1 MQRRCKT
8 EKIQQIKGW
17 RERANKKT
25 KQETGKAIK
34 NDNARN
40 IKPVQIKT
48 NVIKWKQI
56 KKIMQM
62 IQKSRK
68 I

>member
-8 EKIQQIKGW
+8 EKIQQIKSW
-17 RERANKKT
+17 RERGIRKK
-25 KQETGKAIK
+25 KQENGKTSK
-34 NDNARN
+34 HDNTRN

-48 NVIKWKQI
+48 NTKKWKQI

-62 IQKSRK
+62 IQNSRK

>member
-1 MQRRCKT
+1 MQNRKNT
-8 EKIQQIKGW
+8 
-17 RERANKKT
+17 ANKKLT
-25 KQETGKAIK
+25 RKGNKKNKQENGKTSK
-34 NDNARN
+34 HDNTRN

-48 NVIKWKQI
+48 NTNKWKQI

>member
-1 MQRRCKT
+1 MQNSENT
-8 EKIQQIKGW
+8 
-17 RERANKKT
+17 ANKKLT
-25 KQETGKAIK
+25 RKGNKKKKQENGKTSK
-34 NDNARN
+34 HDNTRN

-48 NVIKWKQI
+48 NTNKWKQI

-62 IQKSRK
+62 IRKSRK

>member
-1 MQRRCKT
+1 MQNRKNT
-8 EKIQQIKGW
+8 
-17 RERANKKT
+17 ANKKLT
-25 KQETGKAIK
+25 RKGNKKKKKKENGKTSK
-34 NDNARN
+34 HDNTRN

-48 NVIKWKQI
+48 NTNKWKQI

>member
-1 MQRRCKT
+1 MQRRFKT
-8 EKIQQIKGW
+8 EKIQQIKSW
-17 RERANKKT
+17 RERGIRKK
-25 KQETGKAIK
+25 KVNGKTSK
-34 NDNARN
+34 HDNTRN

-48 NVIKWKQI
+48 NTNKWKQI

-62 IQKSRK
+62 IQNSRK